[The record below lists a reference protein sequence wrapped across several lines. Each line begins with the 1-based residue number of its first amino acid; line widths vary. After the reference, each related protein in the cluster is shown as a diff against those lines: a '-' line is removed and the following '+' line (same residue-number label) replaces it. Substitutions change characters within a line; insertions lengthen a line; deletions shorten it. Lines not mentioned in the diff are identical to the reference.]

1 MDTLKE
7 LAVDA
12 LVLVLA
18 WFLVTAS
25 GISKTASGGL
35 TCGRAEEVTQAHP

>member
-18 WFLVTAS
+18 WFIVTAS
-25 GISKTASGGL
+25 GISKTAGGF